1 VKKIDWNDIYRDDEP
16 LTWRDLA
23 RVALY
28 TVLLFVVGSVLLGI
42 CFVAGLR

>member
-16 LTWRDLA
+16 MTWRDLA

-28 TVLLFVVGSVLLGI
+28 TVLLFALFTVLLGI
-42 CFVAGLR
+42 CFVAALT